1 MFNHLQNIGTND
13 KNSQISKE
21 HSYPFSN
28 NIPIMEKL
36 GDWFSLAKCMKN
48 TCEKLTFLVNLQVIN
63 LQL

>member
-28 NIPIMEKL
+28 NVPIMEKL
-36 GDWFSLAKCMKN
+36 GD
-48 TCEKLTFLVNLQVIN
+48 
-63 LQL
+63 